1 MNSFSRTNLISTMLM
16 MESAFHY
23 NYYLL
28 VDTVV

>member
-23 NYYLL
+23 NYLL